1 MAIFITQARFT
12 TDPSVQTTAA
22 PQDRAQAVVRL
33 VNQVEG
39 KLIAS
44 YLTSGH
50 YDILL
55 IFEAPSHGKV
65 EAALAI
71 GAAASGLADL
81 KTVRMLATGEMKDA
95 LGLQHGES
103 PSEAQQDEAQQD
115 AEVDAKAAAA
125 ILEAQRRSVENIQA
139 GRPASYYITSPPVA
153 PAASQAIPD
162 PPATRR
168 EDAAKKGK
176 ALQSHR
182 EQDDGKSV

>member
-12 TDPSVQTTAA
+12 TDPSAQTTAG
-22 PQDRAQAVVRL
+22 PQDRAHAVVRL
-33 VNQVEG
+33 VAQVEG

-55 IFEAPSHGKV
+55 IFDAPSDGKV

-71 GAAASGLADL
+71 AAAASGLADI

-95 LGLQHGES
+95 PNLQHDES
-103 PSEAQQDEAQQD
+103 PSEAQQD
-115 AEVDAKAAAA
+115 AELDAKAAAA

-139 GRPASYYITSPPVA
+139 GRPASYYIASPPVA

-162 PPATRR
+162 PPATGR
-168 EDAAKKGK
+168 EDASKKGK